1 MSINFGLTTTDPTL
15 IRCGY
20 HIQRLAECLHLPVQ
34 GRVRPLIQR
43 SMYIQV
49 QLDGYIVF
57 NSDYLDLSL
66 VLSNHSEVRI
76 MQKDNVLGWLCFPPV
91 YDSTLL
97 IRDRPDG
104 RDRYTDLHNGGPLAY
119 YIKQLVQDC
128 EYLYWQFR
136 GQSGKKIYVEVTKN
150 EI

>member
-1 MSINFGLTTTDPTL
+1 MSRNFGLTTNDPVL

-20 HIQRLAECLHLPVQ
+20 HVQRLAECLHLPVR

-43 SMYIQV
+43 RMYV
-49 QLDGYIVF
+49 QLHLDGYALF
-57 NSDYLDLSL
+57 NADYLDLSL
-66 VLSNHSEVRI
+66 VCSSSSEVKI
-76 MQKDNVLGWLCFPPV
+76 MQKDDVLGWLCFPPV
-91 YDSTLL
+91 YDRTLL
-97 IRDRPDG
+97 VWDRPDG
-104 RDRYTDLHNGGPLAY
+104 QDRYTAFHGGGPLSY
-119 YIKQLVQDC
+119 YIKQLAQDC